1 MDTGEEIRFRVVD
14 ETFIDTSPT
23 GPNSVEPSTSSGTE
37 ETQKKE
43 APYTIVVCTFLW
55 NPLK

>member
-1 MDTGEEIRFRVVD
+1 MDMGEEIRFRVVD
-14 ETFIDTSPT
+14 ENFIDTSPT
-23 GPNSVEPSTSSGTE
+23 GPSSVEPSTSSGTE

-55 NPLK
+55 NLLR